1 MDKDLNEFHRK
12 EIQAVEKHMRRCSDT
27 ISHKQNACQNPFDEQ
42 YKNKKKTS
50 EKKPVCEYAEKLESV
65 HTGK

>member
-12 EIQAVEKHMRRCSDT
+12 EMQAVEKHMRRCSDT

-42 YKNKKKTS
+42 YKNKKNQKET
-50 EKKPVCEYAEKLESV
+50 CL
-65 HTGK
+65 